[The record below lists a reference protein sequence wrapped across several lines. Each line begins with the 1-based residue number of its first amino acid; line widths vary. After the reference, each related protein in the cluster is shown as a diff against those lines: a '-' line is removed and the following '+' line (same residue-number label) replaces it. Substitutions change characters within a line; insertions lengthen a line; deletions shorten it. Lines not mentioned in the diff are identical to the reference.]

1 MDWTGTRGA
10 WRGLRTAGK
19 CLHPCLLFG
28 TKVSKAMLGLES
40 QSSVW
45 DDQDIAERMRATSGV
60 RLGERVFN
68 ECQRFLSLT
77 WPSSGLCLFHLKTKG
92 PAF

>member
-60 RLGERVFN
+60 RLGERYSMSAN
-68 ECQRFLSLT
+68 A
-77 WPSSGLCLFHLKTKG
+77 SSHSPGLAADSACST
-92 PAF
+92 